1 VELATLLL
9 VSETSAP
16 IKAEEV
22 FFAPEFTH
30 TPSYRLLPYTA
41 SLEFSESLPLI
52 HAGSMPKNVWI
63 TWYEPAFTQL
73 DAASVR
79 PPAASLEI
87 DAVTGRPDRGKMKS
101 GAVVI
106 SLSGDQTGLA
116 RRIDGGVRLF
126 EFMPDSTQTRK
137 ELFYAAVEILADY
150 TPGGLMI
157 GAATLLP
164 VEEPSIET

>member
-1 VELATLLL
+1 
-9 VSETSAP
+9 
-16 IKAEEV
+16 
-22 FFAPEFTH
+22 
-30 TPSYRLLPYTA
+30 
-41 SLEFSESLPLI
+41 
-52 HAGSMPKNVWI
+52 MPKNVWI

-87 DAVTGRPDRGKMKS
+87 DTVTGRPDRGKMKS

-137 ELFYAAVEILADY
+137 ELFYAVVEILADY